1 MHCKELIKGKKWVC
15 VGEGPRD
22 PATGKRRQVSRTA
35 KGKAEA
41 TKKVEAAIEEMEH
54 EFEYHQRITF
64 NEYANEWYQQ
74 YLRRGRKETTNTTRQ
89 FSIKTMNR
97 YINALQM
104 KSVSPKTYQ
113 SILNDLFDS
122 GRSHSTIKMVHAT
135 ARMIFAKALEE
146 KVIKVNPTSSAFIPQ
161 KKLTVEEIENV
172 EVEDMYLEV
181 DELKEFLKETD
192 NYGNLVY
199 VVLIYLIAFT
209 GMRPGEAIALLE
221 KDVLFD
227 ESQISIT
234 KTIYR
239 EKRHKDIYSLTPP
252 KTLTSVRVVDVDE
265 KIMDML
271 NELIHYKER
280 MKFPK
285 SDFIFST
292 EDGHPPTVDMTRQVV
307 RRIGEKT
314 TIERSLYTYM
324 LRHTHISMLAEA
336 EISLPEIMKR
346 VGHKNENT
354 TTQIYLH
361 ITKKM
366 RVTTMAKMDER
377 FGDLMKSERITE

>member
-15 VGEGPRD
+15 VADGPLH
-22 PATGKRRQVSRTA
+22 PATGKRRQISRIA
-35 KGKAEA
+35 KSKTEA

-54 EFEYHQRITF
+54 EFEYNQRITF
-64 NEYANEWYQQ
+64 KEYSNDWHQQ
-74 YLRRGRKETTNTTRQ
+74 YVRRGRKETTNIIRQ

-97 YINALQM
+97 YISALRM
-104 KSVSPKTYQ
+104 TSISPKTYQ
-113 SILNDLFDS
+113 SILNDLFDT

-135 ARMIFAKALEE
+135 GRMIFSKALEE
-146 KVIKVNPTSSAFIPQ
+146 KVIKVNPTASAFIPQ
-161 KKLTVEEIENV
+161 KKITVEEIEND
-172 EVEDMYLEV
+172 EIEDMYLEV

-209 GMRPGEAIALLE
+209 GMRPGEAIALSE
-221 KDVLFD
+221 KDVFFD

-252 KTLTSVRVVDVDE
+252 KTMTSVRVVDVDE

-271 NELIHYKER
+271 RKLVHYKET
-280 MKFPK
+280 MKYPK
-285 SDFIFST
+285 SDFLFST

-314 TIERSLYTYM
+314 TIKRSLYTYM

-336 EISLPEIMKR
+336 EVSLPEIMKR
-346 VGHKNENT
+346 VGHKNEAT

-361 ITKKM
+361 VTKRM
-366 RVTTMAKMDER
+366 RETTMTKMNNL
-377 FGDLMKSERITE
+377 FGDLMESERILE